1 MYKKLF
7 GFVILSLL
15 GAGSL
20 LAGSHGSVF
29 KVEGTCANKHS
40 AMRTMGELPLH
51 FAGEMNCVERIQI
64 KGEKI
69 DTGSTCTYSGQTTL
83 GQTPIINWTVTCHTY
98 DEKGDSIFW
107 RSNGS
112 NPLADGSGPGKS
124 SILSGTGKYKGISGS
139 GTMTWK
145 QSVTNVTD
153 PMRWGHTYKASLKI
167 NMP

>member
-51 FAGEMNCVERIQI
+51 FAGEMNCVERMQI
-64 KGEKI
+64 KGKNRYWI
-69 DTGSTCTYSGQTTL
+69 NLHLFRTNYS
-83 GQTPIINWTVTCHTY
+83 WT
-98 DEKGDSIFW
+98 DS
-107 RSNGS
+107 N
-112 NPLADGSGPGKS
+112 N
-124 SILSGTGKYKGISGS
+124 
-139 GTMTWK
+139 
-145 QSVTNVTD
+145 
-153 PMRWGHTYKASLKI
+153 
-167 NMP
+167 

>member
-7 GFVILSLL
+7 GIEILSFL

-20 LAGSHGSVF
+20 IAGSHGSVF
-29 KVEGTCANKHS
+29 KVEGTCANKQFT
-40 AMRTMGELPLH
+40 MRMMGELPLH
-51 FAGEMNCVERIQI
+51 IAGEMNCVDRVQI

-69 DTGSTCTYSGQTTL
+69 DTGPTCTYSGQTNL
-83 GQTPIINWTVTCHTY
+83 GQTPILSWNVTCQTY

-112 NPLADGSGPGKS
+112 NPLAARSGPGKT

-145 QSVTNVTD
+145 QSVNNVTD
-153 PMRWGHTYKASLKI
+153 PMRWGHTYKGSLKI
-167 NMP
+167 HMP